1 MNNISFFNEVDE
13 DLSEY
18 EKDINKVLNTA
29 LKNEKVKDVEF
40 NIIFVDEDYI
50 HNLNKTYRGIDRV
63 TDVIS
68 FALEDDPDTVVYD
81 KRVLGDIYICVK
93 RCHEQAIE
101 YGHSFKREI
110 CFLSV
115 HGLYHLLG
123 YDHQTKEEEDIMFG
137 KQEEAL
143 QENDITR

>member
-1 MNNISFFNEVDE
+1 MNNIEFFNQVDE
-13 DLSEY
+13 NLDEY
-18 EKDINKVLNTA
+18 YKDIRKVLDTA
-29 LKNEKVKDVEF
+29 LSNEKVKDVEF

-50 HNLNKTYRGIDRV
+50 HELNKNYRGIDKV

-68 FALEDDPDTVVYD
+68 FALEDNDDQVVYD

-93 RCHEQAIE
+93 RCHEQAVE

-123 YDHQTKEEEDIMFG
+123 YDHRTKEEEDIMFG

-143 QENDITR
+143 KENDITR

>member
-1 MNNISFFNEVDE
+1 MNNIEFFNQVDE
-13 DLSEY
+13 NLDEY
-18 EKDINKVLNTA
+18 YKDIRKVLDTA
-29 LKNEKVKDVEF
+29 LSIEKVKDVEF

-50 HNLNKTYRGIDRV
+50 HELNKNYRGIDKV

-68 FALEDDPDTVVYD
+68 FALEDNDDQVVYD

-93 RCHEQAIE
+93 RCHEQAVE

-123 YDHQTKEEEDIMFG
+123 YDHRTKEEEDIMFG

-143 QENDITR
+143 KENDITR

>member
-1 MNNISFFNEVDE
+1 MNNIEFFNQVDE
-13 DLSEY
+13 NLDEY
-18 EKDINKVLNTA
+18 YKDIRKVLDTA
-29 LKNEKVKDVEF
+29 LSNEKVKDVEF

-50 HNLNKTYRGIDRV
+50 HKLNKNYRGIDKV

-68 FALEDDPDTVVYD
+68 FALEDNDDQVVYD

-93 RCHEQAIE
+93 RCHEQAVE

-123 YDHQTKEEEDIMFG
+123 YDHRTKEEEDIMFG

-143 QENDITR
+143 KENDITR

>member
-1 MNNISFFNEVDE
+1 MNNISFFNETSE
-13 DLSEY
+13 DVEIYLE
-18 EKDINKVLNTA
+18 DIRKVLNTA
-29 LKNEKVKDVEF
+29 LSNEKVKDVEF

-68 FALEDDPDTVVYD
+68 FALEDDPDTVIYD
-81 KRVLGDIYICVK
+81 KRVLGDIYICLK
-93 RCHEQAIE
+93 RCHEQSVE

-123 YDHQTKEEEDIMFG
+123 YDHMTKEDEEIMFG

-143 QENDITR
+143 KQNDITR